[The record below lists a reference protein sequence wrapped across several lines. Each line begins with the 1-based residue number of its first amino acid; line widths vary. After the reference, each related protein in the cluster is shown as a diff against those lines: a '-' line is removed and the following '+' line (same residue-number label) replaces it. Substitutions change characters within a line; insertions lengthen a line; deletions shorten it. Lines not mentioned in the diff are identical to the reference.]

1 MSAVAEAT
9 SNLVAQPSKTVV
21 FLARREECRLTMIPR
36 RPQRD
41 AVSGQP
47 MEPTPGTTF
56 GFIDGTL
63 RLTPD
68 ENGNVVVSDPIGGAG
83 ERIVPLERA
92 LAFLRGHRRFRDYN
106 EGFWEVDPTAP
117 PVSREEQD
125 RIVAAATAWD
135 TETLEE
141 IVAQERAGWNRKDL
155 LHVAE
160 GSIERIRALEAKA
173 DEAVAAKNAEVDEER
188 AQREAIQRQ
197 LDAALKE
204 KAALEAK
211 TKKANG

>member
-1 MSAVAEAT
+1 MSAVAET
-9 SNLVAQPSKTVV
+9 VPSLVARKTETLL
-21 FLARREECRLTMIPR
+21 FLARREDLRLTYIAR

-41 AVSGQP
+41 ATTGAQL
-47 MEPTPGTTF
+47 EPTRGITF
-56 GFIDGTL
+56 GFLNGSL
-63 RLTPD
+63 RLKPNED
-68 ENGNVVVSDPIGGAG
+68 GEVLVADPVGGAG
-83 ERIVPLERA
+83 ETLVPLETA
-92 LAFLRGHRRFRDYN
+92 LKWLRNHRLNGDVN

-117 PVSREEQD
+117 PMSREEQD

-135 TETLEE
+135 AETLEE
-141 IVAQERAGWNRKDL
+141 IVRQERAGWNREDL
-155 LHVAE
+155 LHVAQ

-173 DEAVAAKNAEVDEER
+173 EEAVAAKDAEVDEER

-211 TKKANG
+211 AKKASS